1 MDQKASTDADCR
13 RHAVALLD
21 GSSVGDTVVQLLL
34 EDFSSALG
42 AYAWMSG
49 AQKPQVCRPGC
60 GGPANLPVGVS
71 TIVVALPA
79 DADVGTNLARTLEG
93 AELGPDVSTPP
104 LVYAIAYIKESASEK
119 DAARLGSAAAI
130 CQERGARWGGA
141 VVLGES
147 ALYPKLFRSPR
158 LGAYRRPL
166 SQAIDR
172 LVAAVRMNATMEET
186 ARITGR
192 STCENVVAENPG
204 LAPIARLLFC
214 SRTL

>member
-60 GGPANLPVGVS
+60 GGAANLPVGVS
-71 TIVVALPA
+71 AIVVALPA
-79 DADVGTNLARTLEG
+79 DADVGTNLARALEG
-93 AELGPDVSTPP
+93 AGLDADAPTPP
-104 LVYAIAYIKESASEK
+104 LVYAITYIKESASEK
-119 DAARLGSAAAI
+119 DAARLDSAAAI
-130 CQERGARWGGA
+130 CQERGVRWGGA